1 MATAQS
7 STRTRPMRAGESVA
21 YMGIVAALGLG
32 CFYGLRPWLERARW
46 ASYPAYLASLSIVF
60 VLLLVWSL
68 AAYRAEGRPWSLRAY
83 LQRNRLESVQG
94 KTVLWGIGLGAFMF
108 LLTAAFSPLLSWA
121 ISAGLLPLPAG
132 IPDYLDPSRQQSL
145 ALIKQQFVEQGI
157 LPLIPIVVVL
167 NIAAEELF
175 WRGMVFPRQ
184 ELVHGKYTFIVHG
197 LVWAFSHL
205 FQYWMLPPILI
216 GSLALAWT
224 VQHSR
229 STWVG
234 VIAHLANNG
243 LPFLLMLVLS
253 A

>member
-46 ASYPAYLASLSIVF
+46 PSYPAYLASLSIVF

-68 AAYRAEGRPWSLRAY
+68 AAYRAEGRPRSLRAY

-132 IPDYLDPSRQQSL
+132 IPDYLNPSKQQSL
-145 ALIKQQFVEQGI
+145 ASLMQPIVDQGI
-157 LPLIPIVVVL
+157 LLWIPTVLAL

-175 WRGMVFPRQ
+175 WRGMTFPRQ
-184 ELVHGKYTFIVHG
+184 ELVHGRRTYLIHG
-197 LVWAFSHL
+197 LLWALSHL

-224 VQHSR
+224 VQHSP

-234 VIAHLANNG
+234 VVAHLVNNA
-243 LPFLLMLVLS
+243 LPFLLMLFLS